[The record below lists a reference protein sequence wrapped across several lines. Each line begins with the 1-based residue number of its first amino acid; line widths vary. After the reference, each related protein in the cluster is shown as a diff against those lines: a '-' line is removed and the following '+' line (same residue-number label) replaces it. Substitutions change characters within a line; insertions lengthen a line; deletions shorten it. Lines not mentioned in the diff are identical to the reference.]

1 MKNNIKNLSS
11 FGFSNYQLDTKGRLF
26 KTAPKFKEIKKDS
39 LNRFYLI
46 DDCGKEIRITQKKLY
61 KQVFG
66 MEFCIDEIENLSGE
80 EWKPIEN
87 TDNKYFIS
95 NYGRVKSYC
104 GYNAIVLKPY
114 LQQRGYL
121 EVKINDKNF
130 KIHQLVANAFCENR
144 YKGTETKTEI
154 HHKNRNKQ
162 DNRHHNLIILSV
174 EEHHKE
180 HSKKESID
188 NE

>member
-46 DDCGKEIRITQKKLY
+46 DDCGKEIRTTQKKLY

-104 GYNAIVLKPY
+104 GYNAIVLKCY
-114 LQQRGYL
+114 LQKSGYL
-121 EVKINDKNF
+121 EVKINSKNF
-130 KIHQLVANAFCENR
+130 KIHQLVAFSFCEYR
-144 YKGTETKTEI
+144 YIGTETKTEV
-154 HHKNRNKQ
+154 HHINRKRT
-162 DNRHHNLIILSV
+162 DNRAENLLILSIK
-174 EEHHKE
+174 EHHETHNRKE
-180 HSKKESID
+180 TKD

>member
-1 MKNNIKNLSS
+1 MENNIKNLSS
-11 FGFSNYQLDTKGRLF
+11 YGFSNYQLDTKGRLF
-26 KTAPKFKEIKKDS
+26 KTATTTKEIKKDS
-39 LNRFYLI
+39 LNRFYLVS
-46 DDCGKEIRITQKKLY
+46 DCGKETRTTLKKLY

-66 MEFCIDEIENLSGE
+66 IEFCIDEIENLSGE

-87 TDNKYFIS
+87 TENKYFIS

-104 GYNAIVLKPY
+104 GYIAIVLKPY
-114 LQQRGYL
+114 LQQSGYL
-121 EVKINDKNF
+121 EVKINDKNL
-130 KIHQLVANAFCENR
+130 KIHQLVANHFCENR

-154 HHKNRNKQ
+154 HHKNKNRQ
-162 DNRHHNLIILSV
+162 DNHFQNLIILSV
-174 EEHHKE
+174 AEHHKE

>member
-1 MKNNIKNLSS
+1 MNNKTNLSA
-11 FGFSNYQLDTKGRLF
+11 FGFSAKYYIDSKGQIYNAEKNIFLS
-26 KTAPKFKEIKKDS
+26 ADN
-39 LNRFYLI
+39 LHRFYLQSAK
-46 DDCGKEIRITQKKLY
+46 GNYKRITLKKLY
-61 KQVFG
+61 RKVYNK
-66 MEFCIDEIENLSGE
+66 EFCIDEIENLSGE

-162 DNRHHNLIILSV
+162 DNRSHNLIILSV